1 MLRSSLRRDE
11 GLCGGAEAPGQRPHL
26 LHQDWF
32 STSLVLVLVLY

>member
-26 LHQDWF
+26 SHHWF
-32 STSLVLVLVLY
+32 SIDLILILY